1 MTESLDGWTF
11 RSLSAPPILG
21 IVGLGLLGGAFAERA
36 LRGGWR
42 VAGFDV
48 ERAARE
54 RLRALG
60 GEPVDSVAAVAQR
73 SDRVLLVLPHD
84 GVSRAVLEEM
94 RPRLQPGAI
103 VLDATTGD
111 PDAMAEI
118 GRRLEADRI
127 AYLDATVSGSSVH
140 VRAGDGVLMVGGPE
154 AAFAACGELFPVLG
168 RQTLYA
174 GPCGHGARL
183 KLITNLV
190 LGLNRAALAEGLVLA
205 ERLRV
210 DGQLALAAL
219 RTGIAYSRIMDTKGE
234 KMLHSDFVPQAKLAQ
249 HRKDVELMLTAA
261 ARHGQNLPLTA
272 VHRELLALAER
283 LGFAEM
289 DNSAVIVAVRAW
301 LTREME
307 SNGHE

>member
-1 MTESLDGWTF
+1 MTNSADGWTF
-11 RSLSAPPILG
+11 RSLSAPPVLG

-42 VAGFDV
+42 VAGYDID
-48 ERAARE
+48 RAACG

-60 GEPVDSVAAVAQR
+60 GEPADSVAAVAQR
-73 SDRVLLVLPHD
+73 SDRLLLVLPHD
-84 GVSRAVLEEM
+84 GVSREVLEEM
-94 RPRLQPGAI
+94 RPHLHPGSI

-111 PDAMAEI
+111 PEAMADI
-118 GRRLEADRI
+118 GRRLEAGRI

-154 AAFAACGELFPVLG
+154 AAFAACGELFPLLA

-205 ERLRV
+205 ERLGV
-210 DGQLALAAL
+210 DGRLALSAL

-234 KMLHSDFVPQAKLAQ
+234 KMLSGDFVPQARLAQ

-272 VHRELLALAER
+272 VHRELLALAEQ
-283 LGFAEM
+283 LGFAEQ
-289 DNSAVIVAVRAW
+289 DNSAVIVAVRASS
-301 LTREME
+301 TREME
-307 SNGHE
+307 SNGHG